1 MVGGKDKNVN
11 IEVAREISER
21 AAEIAATLMDIQKD
35 KYILSVIYDPTM
47 PLDGMADIEER
58 SITVNVAKLS
68 EYANVFPTDDH
79 SRIILEIIRVVAH
92 EMRHIYQGETLR
104 YYMANKKIRR
114 KNKRQTESDETCE
127 TWLRELSC
135 DEPPGVGSSIERDAR
150 AFADYVLEKL
160 ELVEIC
166 NDENTEEA
174 RDMRKRMADMR
185 KKYNERDSACS
196 LSADEVVRGGIT

>member
-1 MVGGKDKNVN
+1 MAGRTKHVN

-21 AAEIAATLMDIQKD
+21 VAEIAATLMDIQKD
-35 KYILSVIYDPTM
+35 KYILNVICDPTM
-47 PLDGMADIEER
+47 PLDGMADIERR

-68 EYANVFPTDDH
+68 EYANVFPTDNH
-79 SRIILEIIRVVAH
+79 SRIILEIIRVTAH
-92 EMRHIYQGETLR
+92 EMRHIYQWETLR
-104 YYMANKKIRR
+104 YYIANKKMRR
-114 KNKRQTESDETCE
+114 KNERQTESDETCE

-135 DEPPGVGSSIERDAR
+135 DEPPGVDSSIERDAR

-166 NDENTEEA
+166 NDEDTEEA

-185 KKYNERDSACS
+185 KKYNDRNSARS
-196 LSADEVVRGGIT
+196 LRADEVVRGGIT